1 MKQVVRLIADV
12 GTALDEVEDNQE
24 ETKKLN
30 IAMKKTNAMLSICRG
45 HHTQKDFCSSFDEAE
60 KFAQMAPAID
70 EIPCPVWLRQLRYSH
85 QVGKCD
91 TPSSFWVLLSPAEM
105 VKAKIFEADFE
116 AKQVEV
122 VSAKLMDV
130 MRNDDQATQANLA
143 SWCDLT
149 DLKHVGLKVKVEEE
163 VRHVHTVASYDKMAD
178 DDVDALEVSVAAVM
192 GHSKQD
198 RSRDGGPPFR
208 EEIGRSCCAV
218 HRLREGCSKGC
229 TLCWCYR
236 RGFGRHLRR

>member
-1 MKQVVRLIADV
+1 MWSDFEAAAESNIRWFGAERKSQMKQVVRLIADV

-105 VKAKIFEADFE
+105 VKAKILEAE
-116 AKQVEV
+116 GP
-122 VSAKLMDV
+122 S
-130 MRNDDQATQANLA
+130 
-143 SWCDLT
+143 
-149 DLKHVGLKVKVEEE
+149 
-163 VRHVHTVASYDKMAD
+163 
-178 DDVDALEVSVAAVM
+178 
-192 GHSKQD
+192 
-198 RSRDGGPPFR
+198 RSRSSQ
-208 EEIGRSCCAV
+208 RS
-218 HRLREGCSKGC
+218 
-229 TLCWCYR
+229 
-236 RGFGRHLRR
+236 